1 MPNAR
6 SPSANAN
13 GGSTRGG
20 ASPILSRKALRPPRI
35 VFGGQMEPT
44 QSKLFLMITLVSL
57 LFAAQLLTQTGAFA
71 ALP

>member
-1 MPNAR
+1 
-6 SPSANAN
+6 
-13 GGSTRGG
+13 
-20 ASPILSRKALRPPRI
+20 
-35 VFGGQMEPT
+35 MEPT